1 MHFLEILP
9 SIFYPFILFISEKTM
24 FPLIYQKKYKKHVT
38 TIQVPIL
45 RALIKLKV

>member
-9 SIFYPFILFISEKTM
+9 SIFYPFILFISEKKTI

-45 RALIKLKV
+45 